1 MALVLGGDGTN
12 AADTEHTPTA
22 TVAPSTSGEQEGRQ
36 GATLPLPPQVRA
48 RLPMLPRNFV
58 PRQGLWERLDAA
70 VQGSVTLL
78 VAPAGAGKTL
88 GVAGWL
94 ETRGL
99 SDAALWVSVNQDLT
113 ADVLAVL
120 LSRGVATPPRLL
132 VLDDA
137 HRLPPDSV
145 TYLDRLLSEEPERLN
160 LLLLAR
166 WDPPLTRLIP
176 ELLGNLTALRGGVL
190 RLDREETAMLV
201 RPQARTASAEVVAA
215 VDRIAQ
221 GWCAIAVLAARAI
234 GADRDPSRAA
244 ARLLHGRP
252 AFAERV
258 LNEVFAS
265 LSSRQRHL
273 LLCVAGEQR
282 LTGELARHL
291 SQDPTAD
298 ETLEELESTGLL
310 VTRHEVARQP
320 GRPLSEGRESIFD
333 IHPLLREVIQRR
345 IRVGGA
351 DVVRARA
358 SVRRAIEADV
368 AQGEVGD
375 AFDRLLAVNAAIEVV
390 GLLASHGVE
399 LAARRRL
406 TGMRDFVRRQTTV
419 VERHPS
425 CWLPIALERWNAG
438 DVQAAKP
445 WLHRVLG
452 RATSGGEVTAGTS
465 GATDRLTHVC
475 ARLLLAWLG
484 DGGLAEAVLLAETEL
499 ATSPSQGIGADALVQ
514 TVRFHTGMAQMRLG
528 HLRGAER
535 HLAAVVGQSRA
546 REVSGLALSAS
557 AQLAITQFLLGREH
571 ACLDLAESAARDLR
585 TVPRRQGLDE
595 VRLTVDVARGVAVVQ
610 RILLAERAVAGDED
624 LEERAS
630 VSNDPVVAGLSR
642 LVHARALLLRGA
654 VARAEQLLTDDTHL
668 EEIPQPLIRLVA
680 FERALQAVLSSDW
693 QRLVEL
699 EVVLTGCGALAE
711 ATLVTGLRAD
721 GLDDTRTADRLY
733 ALAAT
738 QAGSAQPPTA
748 AIAWTCRAQLLDL
761 RGRTDEALDHLADA
775 VTATQARRN
784 ALPFL
789 GWSSHGT
796 PVAVLFQRQSDR
808 LNTDWARQL
817 ATEAAARPGGIV
829 SAAAPLT
836 ATPRERAQVPAGV
849 VRPSLSPRE
858 RDVLQQLARGATYA
872 DIAADLFVSENTVK
886 THVSSLYAKL
896 AVSRRSDAL
905 AVARTLRLL

>member
-1 MALVLGGDGTN
+1 
-12 AADTEHTPTA
+12 
-22 TVAPSTSGEQEGRQ
+22 
-36 GATLPLPPQVRA
+36 
-48 RLPMLPRNFV
+48 MLPRSFV
-58 PRQGLWERLDAA
+58 PRQELWDRLDAA
-70 VQGSVTLL
+70 AQGEVTLL

-94 ETRGL
+94 QTRGL
-99 SDAALWVSVNQDLT
+99 DDSVLWVSVNQDLT
-113 ADVLAVL
+113 ADVLAGL
-120 LSRGVATPPRLL
+120 LASGAGTTPRLL

-137 HRLPPDSV
+137 HRLPHDSV
-145 TYLDRLLSEEPERLN
+145 TYLDRLLSEEPEGLK
-160 LLLLAR
+160 LILLAR

-190 RLDREETAMLV
+190 RLDREEIAALV
-201 RPQARTASAEVVAA
+201 RAQSGKASADVVTA
-215 VDRIAQ
+215 VERLSQ

-234 GADRDPSRAA
+234 GADRDPTTAA
-244 ARLLHGRP
+244 ARLSQGRSG
-252 AFAERV
+252 FADRV
-258 LNEVFAS
+258 LSEVFAS

-273 LLCVAGEQR
+273 LLCVAGEAR

-291 SQDPTAD
+291 SQEPTAD

-310 VTRHEVARQP
+310 VTRHEVTSQLRLP
-320 GRPLSEGRESIFD
+320 SSVGPETVFD

-345 IRVGGA
+345 VRAGGV

-358 SVRRAIEADV
+358 AVRRAVEADV
-368 AQGEVGD
+368 AQGEVAD
-375 AFDRLLAVNAAIEVV
+375 AFDRLLAINASTEVV
-390 GLLASHGVE
+390 GILSSHGVE
-399 LAARRRL
+399 LAGDRRL
-406 TGMRDFVRRQTTV
+406 QGLRDFVRRETGL

-425 CWLPIALERWNAG
+425 SWLPIALERWNAG
-438 DVQAAKP
+438 DRQAATP
-445 WLHRVLG
+445 WLNRVIG
-452 RATSGGEVTAGTS
+452 HAGPDPGS
-465 GATDRLTHVC
+465 PAGVSKDADRLNLVC
-475 ARLLLAWLG
+475 ARLLLAWVG
-484 DGGLAEAVLLAETEL
+484 DGDLAEAVLLAEAEL
-499 ATSPSQGIGADALVQ
+499 SMAPGLGTRADALVQ

-535 HLAAVVGQSRA
+535 HLAPLVGLSRA
-546 REVSGLALSAS
+546 GRVSGLALAAA
-557 AQLAITQFLLGREH
+557 AQLAIAQFLLGREH

-585 TVPRRQGLDE
+585 AVPRRRGMDQ
-595 VRLTVDVARGVAVVQ
+595 VRQQVDVARGLAVVQ
-610 RILLAERAVAGDED
+610 RIILSERAVAGDED
-624 LEERAS
+624 LEERAR
-630 VSNDPVVAGLSR
+630 VGDDPVVAGLSR
-642 LVHARALLLRGA
+642 LLHARTLLLRGA
-654 VARAEQLLTDDTHL
+654 VARAEQLITDAPHL
-668 EEIPQPLIRLVA
+668 EELPQPLIRLVA
-680 FERALQAVLSSDW
+680 FERALQAVLASDW

-711 ATLVTGLRAD
+711 ATLVAGLRAD
-721 GLDDTRTADRLY
+721 GLADTRAADDLY

-748 AIAWTCRAQLLDL
+748 AMAWTCRAQILDH
-761 RGRTDEALDHLADA
+761 RGRTDEAIDHLADA
-775 VTATQARRN
+775 VTATQARRS

-796 PVAVLFQRQSDR
+796 PVAVLFQRHSGR

-817 ATEAAARPGGIV
+817 ATETAARPDGIV

-836 ATPRERAQVPAGV
+836 ATPRERAQVRTGV

-858 RDVLQQLARGATYA
+858 HDVLQQLARGATYA